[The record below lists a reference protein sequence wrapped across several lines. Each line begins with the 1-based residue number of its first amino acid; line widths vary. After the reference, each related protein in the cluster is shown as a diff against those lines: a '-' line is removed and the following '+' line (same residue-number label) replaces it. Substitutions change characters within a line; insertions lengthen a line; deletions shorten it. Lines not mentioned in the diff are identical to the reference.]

1 MHFFRVYKYVSTSTL
16 YPVTVSLGSC
26 LAINGRW
33 TFHTAAAS
41 IAARQH
47 DCKYVS
53 TVPEREEERKREGNT
68 TAVGYLK
75 GNYST
80 PTADR
85 GLITTQNYHLL
96 WAPAYLKA
104 PCHWL
109 RVAFSFYLSQHP
121 DISWLVMNTE
131 VFFPFFPKLLINVLA
146 LKNHSDNSGVNQ
158 TAV

>member
-1 MHFFRVYKYVSTSTL
+1 MDISHCGCRPT
-16 YPVTVSLGSC
+16 
-26 LAINGRW
+26 
-33 TFHTAAAS
+33 S
-41 IAARQH
+41 IAAGQH

-53 TVPEREEERKREGNT
+53 TVPEREQERKREGNT

-80 PTADR
+80 PTLDK

-131 VFFPFFPKLLINVLA
+131 GFFPVLPKTADKRLSSQKSQRQFRSESNCCLVQQSISLLCLHWSPLA
-146 LKNHSDNSGVNQ
+146 AMGLHLP
-158 TAV
+158 